1 MSGSAAE
8 AEDITQEVFVTL
20 LRHPDRFDAARGPLR
35 AFLLGIARNLA
46 LKRWRRDHRLEPLD
60 DDEAF
65 VAEPLA
71 VERLEIGE
79 LVARAVRALPR
90 LQREVVIL
98 AEYEQLSLEEIA
110 RTVDATVGSVKSRL
124 HRGRE
129 NLRRML
135 ALVRP

>member
-1 MSGSAAE
+1 M
-8 AEDITQEVFVTL
+8 
-20 LRHPDRFDAARGPLR
+20 
-35 AFLLGIARNLA
+35 GIARNLA

-60 DDEAF
+60 DEAF

-71 VERLEIGE
+71 VERQEIGA
-79 LVARAVRALPR
+79 LVARAVRALPP

-98 AEYEQLSLEEIA
+98 AEYEQLSLDEIA

-135 ALVRP
+135 EPVRP